1 MKAKEFG
8 RYAGVAVKKGDRIL
22 LCKRNSHQSFPGMWS
37 IPAGSIEDGE
47 DAKEAAY
54 REFHEETNIK
64 LDGGLSFCGVVPRMN
79 RDNDTLKGMMYVYKY
94 DTDEEITPDLE
105 NAKDGEEHTEC
116 GYFSLE
122 ECSPE
127 KCGRELHKLIQV
139 LLK

>member
-8 RYAGVAVKKGDRIL
+8 RYAGVAVKNGDKIL

-54 REFHEETNIK
+54 REFYEETDIK

-79 RDNDTLKGMMYVYKY
+79 RDNDELKGMMYVYKY
-94 DTDEEITPDLE
+94 NTKDEITPDLE

-122 ECSPE
+122 ECSDE
-127 KCGRELHKLIQV
+127 KCGRELYKLIQV

>member
-8 RYAGVAVKKGDRIL
+8 RYAGVAVKNGDKIL

-54 REFHEETNIK
+54 REFYEETNIK
-64 LDGGLSFCGVVPRMN
+64 LTGGLSFCGVVPRMN
-79 RDNDTLKGMMYVYKY
+79 RDNDELKGMMYVYKY
-94 DTDEEITPDLE
+94 NTKDEITPDLE

-122 ECSPE
+122 ECSDE
-127 KCGRELHKLIQV
+127 KCGRELYKLIQV